1 MINIEPQVTGL
12 FANLFRGRGDVYG
25 HEEGRC
31 VKEPLTHE
39 VFQRHLDGVEA
50 IGVYP
55 MVPINNIY
63 HVAWGCSDIDIEDY
77 AGAKKIQSALQAV
90 NVPSFIERS
99 RSKGYHVWVFA
110 ERAVLAEDMR
120 NMLIVA
126 SHVAQTPTTEVNPKQ
141 TTLKAGQY
149 GNYVRLPYPNL
160 DDQQT
165 DKQRIFHKKDVES
178 GSFTNPMV
186 FSDFIESAMSLRTSQ
201 ETIQRI
207 ASMYQPPKQEPVVVN
222 DYVYDATLS
231 EAMQI
236 LSPLGKVIWR
246 DGPLA
251 GKDRSSTLAKLGHE
265 TVRSGLNPSQTKIV
279 FMTADKRWGKYHL
292 RHDGELEI
300 DKLVV
305 RVHS

>member
-110 ERAVLAEDMR
+110 DRPVPASSMR
-120 NMLIVA
+120 I
-126 SHVAQTPTTEVNPKQ
+126 
-141 TTLKAGQY
+141 
-149 GNYVRLPYPNL
+149 R
-160 DDQQT
+160 
-165 DKQRIFHKKDVES
+165 
-178 GSFTNPMV
+178 
-186 FSDFIESAMSLRTSQ
+186 SQ
-201 ETIQRI
+201 
-207 ASMYQPPKQEPVVVN
+207 N
-222 DYVYDATLS
+222 
-231 EAMQI
+231 I
-236 LSPLGKVIWR
+236 L
-246 DGPLA
+246 
-251 GKDRSSTLAKLGHE
+251 HE
-265 TVRSGLNPSQTKIV
+265 K
-279 FMTADKRWGKYHL
+279 
-292 RHDGELEI
+292 
-300 DKLVV
+300 
-305 RVHS
+305 